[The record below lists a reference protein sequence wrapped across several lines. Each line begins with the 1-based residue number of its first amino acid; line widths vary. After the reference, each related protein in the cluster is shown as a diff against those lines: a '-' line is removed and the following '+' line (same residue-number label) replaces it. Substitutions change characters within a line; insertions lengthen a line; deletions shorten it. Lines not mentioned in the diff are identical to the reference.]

1 VSDIAYVADG
11 QHASLRAEVRRF
23 AEERV
28 RPRVAEMERGRGVDG
43 ELSREIAEQGWIGV
57 TVHRDYGGKRGCPV
71 REPAA
76 ASTAPPPMLA
86 PVQKT

>member
-57 TVHRDYGGKRGCPV
+57 TVHRDYGAWV
-71 REPAA
+71 
-76 ASTAPPPMLA
+76 LA
-86 PVQKT
+86 TWPRQ